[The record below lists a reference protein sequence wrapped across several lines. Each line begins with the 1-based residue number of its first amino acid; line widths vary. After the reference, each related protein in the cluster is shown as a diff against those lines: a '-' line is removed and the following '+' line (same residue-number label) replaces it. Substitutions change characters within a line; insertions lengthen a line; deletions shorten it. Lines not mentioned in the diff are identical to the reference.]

1 MVVNGRDVV
10 PENLIVTY
18 TVIFLFVCFKQFAQ
32 DSKHGYHF
40 LLSFIPECCVARI
53 ILFLALYI
61 SKHLACHFYFNVLF
75 DENVNRSFSHS

>member
-32 DSKHGYHF
+32 DSKHGCHF
-40 LLSFIPECCVARI
+40 FCLSFLSAVWPE
-53 ILFLALYI
+53 L
-61 SKHLACHFYFNVLF
+61 FYFWPCKYLNSWLVISNLMF
-75 DENVNRSFSHS
+75 YLKKM